1 MEISFTK
8 GNECPVFKPSPV
20 SAGSQ
25 NNPYAKEA
33 NFGVADYGTLQHF
46 PASERRLALEQP
58 FSP

>member
-1 MEISFTK
+1 MESSFTK
-8 GNECPVFKPSPV
+8 GNECPVFKASPV

-25 NNPYAKEA
+25 NNPDAKEA

-46 PASERRLALEQP
+46 SASEPGLALKQP